1 MVIKAMVNTHARERI
16 REMLRQVSHEK
27 GGLRL
32 AMLAQS
38 SPELPNRWNFI
49 VSAIWIDA
57 VGVRSTVSYL
67 SSYLK
72 KYLDKNALSAID
84 RISVIPS
91 NDALVDRILH
101 YAKGVFGSDA
111 FLREGELFLQN
122 WVVGDL
128 TIPEGYI
135 FVVDADSNAPER
147 VTRPAREA
155 QKSAR

>member
-1 MVIKAMVNTHARERI
+1 
-16 REMLRQVSHEK
+16 
-27 GGLRL
+27 
-32 AMLAQS
+32 MLAQS
-38 SPELPNRWNFI
+38 SPELPNRWNFK
-49 VSAIWIDA
+49 VSAPWIDA

-72 KYLDKNALSAID
+72 KYLDKNALSSVD

-91 NDALVDRILH
+91 GDPPVDRILH

-135 FVVDADSNAPER
+135 FVADPDSDAYGR
-147 VTRPAREA
+147 VTRPTREA
-155 QKSAR
+155 QKSAP